1 MAAAMKETQRL
12 DKILAN
18 LGYGTRKEIKQAVRS
33 GLVKVDGIAVSDSGM
48 QVDPHGSR
56 IEIAGETVNYRK
68 YIYVMMNKP
77 QGVVSAT
84 YDKRLK
90 TVADILPGSFKA
102 FGLFPV
108 GRLDIDTEGLLLMTN
123 DGQLAHGLLSPR
135 RHVSK
140 KYYAVIDGEVT
151 EEDVL
156 SFKEGITID
165 DGYTTMPSELQI
177 LEAGKQSKIE
187 LTIYEGKFH
196 QVKRMFQAAGK
207 RVEYLKR
214 IQMGGLRLDEHLK
227 TGASRELTV
236 EEESILKDG
245 PA

>member
-1 MAAAMKETQRL
+1 MKETQRL
-12 DKILAN
+12 DKILSN

-33 GLVKVDGIAVSDSGM
+33 GLVKVDGIFVSDSGM
-48 QVDPHGSR
+48 HVDPYGSR
-56 IEIAGETVNYRK
+56 IEIAGETVNYK
-68 YIYVMMNKP
+68 KHIYVMMNKP
-77 QGVVSAT
+77 PGVVSAT

-90 TVADILPGSFKA
+90 TVADILPDSFKV
-102 FGLFPV
+102 FELFPV

-140 KYYAVIDGEVT
+140 RYYAVVDGEVT
-151 EEDVL
+151 GEDVL

-177 LEAGKQSKIE
+177 LEAGRQSKIE

-196 QVKRMFQAAGK
+196 QVKRMFQAVGK

-227 TGASRELTV
+227 TGASRELTG
-236 EEESILKDG
+236 EEEAIIKDVL
-245 PA
+245 A